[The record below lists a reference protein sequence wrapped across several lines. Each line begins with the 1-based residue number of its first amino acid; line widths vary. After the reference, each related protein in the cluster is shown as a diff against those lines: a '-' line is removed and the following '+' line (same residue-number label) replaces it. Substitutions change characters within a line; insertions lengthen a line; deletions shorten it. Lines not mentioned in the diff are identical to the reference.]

1 MKQWKYPEDSLER
14 EGRMNMNI
22 SEQIRVNRKKV
33 SASQEDLAERV
44 YVSRQTISSWENGK
58 SYPDLQSLLLLSE
71 IFSISLDELIKGDVE
86 EMKEKISSE
95 KMKWGSYAMVLFF
108 VLMVSM
114 LPFVKR
120 VSSYFMVPMVIFAL
134 LMIGASIL
142 VEKEKKLYQV
152 ETYGEILEFME
163 GRKTEPMDP
172 YERKKK
178 LRTGIVYKILG
189 GFLVGGGAAALLLWI
204 F

>member
-1 MKQWKYPEDSLER
+1 
-14 EGRMNMNI
+14 MNI

-172 YERKKK
+172 YERKKM

-189 GFLVGGGAAALLLWI
+189 GFLVGGGTAALLLLI